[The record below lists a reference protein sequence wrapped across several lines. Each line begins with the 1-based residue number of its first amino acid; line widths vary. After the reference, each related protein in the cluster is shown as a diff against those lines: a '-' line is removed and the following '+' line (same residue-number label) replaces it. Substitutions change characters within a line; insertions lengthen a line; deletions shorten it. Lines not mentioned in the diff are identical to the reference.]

1 MEATMPISTPDEKFL
16 HEVGDI
22 YDAEHRFLEA
32 QQLMLQQASDK
43 TLKTMLEEHIGETE
57 GQIKNIEQVYEL
69 LGQKPKRVKCHAAVG
84 LVTEGQKT
92 MEEAESPALRDCVI
106 AGAQAKV
113 EHYEVASYRTLVMG
127 AEGMGQEEIAKIL
140 KKNLKQE
147 EQTAKKVEASA
158 PELLQKALNTK
169 SRGA

>member
-1 MEATMPISTPDEKFL
+1 MPISTPDEKFL

-32 QQLMLQQASDK
+32 QQLMLEQASDK
-43 TLKTMLEEHIGETE
+43 ALKTMIQEHIGETE
-57 GQIKNIEQVYEL
+57 AQIKNIEQIYEA
-69 LGQKPKRVKCHAAVG
+69 LGQKPKRVKCQAAVG
-84 LVTEGQKT
+84 LVAEGQKT

-113 EHYEVASYRTLVMG
+113 EHYEVASYRTLLMG
-127 AEGMGQEEIAKIL
+127 AEGMGQEAIAKLI
-140 KKNLKQE
+140 KQNLRQE
-147 EQTAKKVEASA
+147 EQTAKKIEASA
-158 PELLQKALNTK
+158 PELLQKAMRAN